1 VSDLRV
7 RWLGRVPYA
16 EADELQRALLERAD
30 DDYLLLLEHP
40 HVYTLGKSADPA
52 HVLVPPASVGAELV
66 RADRGGDV
74 TYHGPGQLVGY
85 PIVTLP
91 EWRAGQRDV
100 IAYVRSLEG
109 VLIAALADLDVEAA
123 RHDGYTGVW
132 IGNEKVAA
140 IGVRI
145 ARGRTR
151 HGFAL
156 NVDPD
161 LSMFGHIVPCGIS
174 DKGVTSLARHVD
186 PSPDMKRVVDAV
198 TARFAEVFGYPA
210 LDRQDIVWRAR
221 ASDLSPFTRAA
232 REGSAEVHRSKD
244 NGDGRAETRP
254 MADGP
259 SRASAASE
267 ASRGSARAPS
277 LSGSDVASAPPG
289 HAPVRL
295 LGRLAEAGVR
305 APDDDPAF
313 KRPGWMKVKADLG
326 PNYRE
331 TKRIMRSLSL
341 NTVCEE
347 AGCPNIYECWADRTA
362 TFMILGDRCTRACG
376 FCLVD
381 TRHPLPLDEGEPA
394 RVADAVA
401 QLGLAH
407 AVVTSVARDD
417 VPDGGAGIFAA
428 TIRAIRARTPGTAVE
443 VLIPDC
449 KGDADALAVI
459 FDARPDVLNHN
470 LETVARLQRAARPS
484 AAYFRSLALLARAK
498 DAALTTKSGIIL
510 GMGETEAELRGA
522 IADLRNV
529 GVDILTLGQ
538 YLRPSTRHLPVVR
551 WWTPDEFHAL
561 GEYARGLG
569 FSHVEAGPL
578 VRSSYHARR
587 AAELTERMPAAAGF
601 S

>member
-1 VSDLRV
+1 MSSLRV
-7 RWLGRVPYA
+7 RWLGRVPYP
-16 EADELQRALLERAD
+16 EADDLQRALLERAA

-40 HVYTLGKSADPA
+40 HVYTLGKRADPA
-52 HVLVPPASVGAELV
+52 HVLVPPATVGAELV

-91 EWRAGQRDV
+91 EWRAGERDV
-100 IAYVRSLEG
+100 VAYVRRLEA
-109 VLIAALADLDVEAA
+109 VLISALADLGVEAG

-132 IGNEKVAA
+132 VDGEKIAA
-140 IGVRI
+140 IGVRV

-161 LSMFGHIVPCGIS
+161 LSMFHHIVPCGIP
-174 DKGVTSLARHVD
+174 DKGITSLARLT
-186 PSPDMKRVVDAV
+186 PTPPDMKRVVDAV
-198 TARFAEVFGYPA
+198 TARFTEHFPYADI
-210 LDRQDIVWRAR
+210 DRQDIVWRERSA
-221 ASDLSPFTRAA
+221 DLSAFRRHAVEGADEGLSASASSGREAKPKRTVSESAA
-232 REGSAEVHRSKD
+232 DVPRS
-244 NGDGRAETRP
+244 G
-254 MADGP
+254 
-259 SRASAASE
+259 SRAT
-267 ASRGSARAPS
+267 
-277 LSGSDVASAPPG
+277 
-289 HAPVRL
+289 PVRL
-295 LGRLAEAGVR
+295 LGRLAEAGVDV
-305 APDDDPAF
+305 PGEDPAF
-313 KRPGWMKVKADLG
+313 RRPAWMKVKADLG

-331 TKRIMRSLSL
+331 TKRIMRTLSL
-341 NTVCEE
+341 HTVCEE

-381 TRHPLPLDEGEPA
+381 TRHPLPLDEQEPA
-394 RVADAVA
+394 RVADGVA

-417 VPDGGAGIFAA
+417 VPDGGAGVFAA
-428 TIRAIRARTPGTAVE
+428 TIRAIRARTPATAVE

-449 KGDADALAVI
+449 KGDRDALAVI

-470 LETVARLQRAARPS
+470 LETVARLQRTARPS

-498 DAALTTKSGIIL
+498 DAGLTTKSGIIL

-551 WWTPDEFHAL
+551 WWTPEEFDAL

-569 FSHVEAGPL
+569 FAHVESGPL

-587 AAELTERMPAAAGF
+587 AAESADHVPAAAGF